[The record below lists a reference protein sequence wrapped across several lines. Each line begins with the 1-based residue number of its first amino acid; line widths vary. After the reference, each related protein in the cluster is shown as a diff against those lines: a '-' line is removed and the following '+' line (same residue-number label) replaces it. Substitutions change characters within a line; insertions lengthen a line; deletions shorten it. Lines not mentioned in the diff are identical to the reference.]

1 MKDIIKSLPNSLDIV
16 GEKYN
21 VEWKKDLCDVES
33 VFGRAYFNNNKI
45 IIQEPDDNYSV
56 DKIIHT
62 YFHEWLHIGFYA
74 IGEESLSEN
83 DKLVDILSGIMASIY
98 KQSTN
103 KLIKEHESEIR
114 KLKIFYEKKIKSLKR
129 GKKNV

>member
-1 MKDIIKSLPNSLDIV
+1 MKNIVKTLPNSMDIV
-16 GEKYN
+16 GEKYH
-21 VEWKKDLCDVES
+21 VEWKKDLCDVEN

-45 IIQEPDDNYSV
+45 VVQEADDKYSE

-83 DKLVDILSGIMASIY
+83 DKLVDILSGIMSSIY
-98 KQSTN
+98 KQSTS
-103 KLIKEHESEIR
+103 KLVKEYENEIK
-114 KLKIFYEKKIKSLKR
+114 KLKISYEKKIKYLKR
-129 GKKNV
+129 GKK